1 MSFDDFVSNFY
12 SVNVC
17 MASVPLGL
25 SSDGERKSTRFKAR
39 QPWTES
45 RNRFSYTMVD
55 VDDVK
60 HVSCPSYLLT
70 LSSASDHVFV
80 SVHQKDV
87 RSTGS
92 RPYIDIGV
100 TVMQV
105 DPSSESGRK
114 VIASTGN
121 SCDRQIQTNSLS
133 LPAGQYII
141 MPTSTGCKLSSVST
155 HHQHHHYL
163 LSVML
168 CHAMP
173 CHAMFCHVFS
183 CPVMYFHHF
192 CLLLLLCRRTVIKM
206 RQIPF
211 VTPRSVLR
219 LALCGRHRH
228 VHQHIRHST

>member
-25 SSDGERKSTRFKAR
+25 SSDGERESTTRFKAR

-45 RNRFSYTMVD
+45 RNRFTYTMVD

-70 LSSASDHVFV
+70 LSSASNHVFV
-80 SVHQKDV
+80 SVHQKDI
-87 RSTGS
+87 RSAGS

-105 DPSSESGRK
+105 DPSSESGHK

-133 LPAGQYII
+133 LPAGHYII
-141 MPTSTGCKLSSVST
+141 TPTSTGCKLSSVST
-155 HHQHHHYL
+155 HHHHHYL
-163 LSVML
+163 LPVML
-168 CHAMP
+168 CH
-173 CHAMFCHVFS
+173 VLS
-183 CPVMYFHHF
+183 CLGM
-192 CLLLLLCRRTVIKM
+192 
-206 RQIPF
+206 
-211 VTPRSVLR
+211 
-219 LALCGRHRH
+219 
-228 VHQHIRHST
+228 

>member
-25 SSDGERKSTRFKAR
+25 GSNGESARFKAR

-45 RNRFSYTMVD
+45 RNRFSYSMVD
-55 VDDVK
+55 IDDVK

-105 DPSSESGRK
+105 DPSSESGHK

-141 MPTSTGCKLSSVST
+141 MPTSTGCKLSSVSM
-155 HHQHHHYL
+155 HHHYIFW
-163 LSVML
+163 LSYHIMSCLVL
-168 CHAMP
+168 SCISIFP
-173 CHAMFCHVFS
+173 VFFS
-183 CPVMYFHHF
+183 YC
-192 CLLLLLCRRTVIKM
+192 VILPSSKWD
-206 RQIPF
+206 
-211 VTPRSVLR
+211 RSHLKR
-219 LALCGRHRH
+219 
-228 VHQHIRHST
+228 